1 MRLSPLNWRPDS
13 ECGYENFTA
22 LSGTRVV
29 ANCSRSAAERDMGRT
44 DTRDERH
51 SIFGASLL
59 GNHRT
64 GIARSAHSKK
74 AGPAFIVAGTGAAA
88 LEEVCNVLTENKK
101 PKPVGEQA
109 SLFFYVLPFTH
120 YVELDEVRRTDS
132 KIVVKYHFVSHA
144 TKSHST
150 HFALIPLGKVSPG
163 VRVEFVQLPL
173 ERGRLASNKPIP
185 KEVVE
190 RVVCQSFTLKE

>member
-1 MRLSPLNWRPDS
+1 MKTSLLFLVLASSL
-13 ECGYENFTA
+13 T
-22 LSGTRVV
+22 
-29 ANCSRSAAERDMGRT
+29 AAEVPLKEIWGEQIPGTKDIRSLEPRYLET
-44 DTRDERH
+44 TERGSH
-51 SIFGASLL
+51 VQHIRKALRGM
-59 GNHRT
+59 
-64 GIARSAHSKK
+64 KK

-120 YVELDEVRRTDS
+120 YVALDEVRRTDS